1 MLARFH
7 RRGNRHERRS
17 FTAEHQSVLFDPIH
31 TSNAS
36 KLWRFQSN
44 NDLIRRRSTLVSAVM
59 NIERLRV
66 FLAVYECS
74 SMTAAAARLGITQP
88 AVSQSVGEL
97 EDEVGAELFVRG
109 RKGIVPTRT
118 AERFWDVAR
127 RAVRAF
133 EAAEHEGKRLRQ
145 PARTSL
151 RIGATFAPAITI
163 LPRAMATFAEQQTD
177 VLPTLRVL
185 EGESLASSLRVDGFD
200 VAVIDFD
207 PGRLDP
213 RHFETQLL
221 FHDPLVLAESSLRA
235 ERALKSARIAP
246 RDLGLFPLI
255 LPPVGTMARA
265 RIHEALDRDGVDA
278 SALVAKLEIGSVAA
292 IMSSVLAGVGVA
304 LVSQLATL
312 DAERRG
318 DVATA
323 TIDRVSLS
331 APITAI
337 RSRDGAQSEVADAFW
352 AYLKALTFLTVD
364 QRRLVRPDEHGP
376 PSSRK
381 APTSSKAG

>member
-1 MLARFH
+1 
-7 RRGNRHERRS
+7 
-17 FTAEHQSVLFDPIH
+17 
-31 TSNAS
+31 
-36 KLWRFQSN
+36 
-44 NDLIRRRSTLVSAVM
+44 M

-88 AVSQSVGEL
+88 AVSQSVREL

-118 AERFWDVAR
+118 ADRFWDVAR

-151 RIGATFAPAITI
+151 RIGATFAPSITI
-163 LPRAMATFAEQQTD
+163 LPRAMASFAERQAD

-185 EGESLASSLRVDGFD
+185 EGESIAASLRVDGFD
-200 VAVIDFD
+200 VAVVDFD
-207 PGRLDP
+207 PGKLDP
-213 RHFETQLL
+213 RHFETQIL
-221 FHDPLVLAESSLRA
+221 FHDPLVLAESRTRA
-235 ERALKSARIAP
+235 DGAIASSRVAA
-246 RDLGLFPLI
+246 RDLTSMPLI
-255 LPPVGTMARA
+255 LPPLGSMARA
-265 RIHEALDRDGVDA
+265 RIHEALEREGLDA
-278 SALVAKLEIGSVAA
+278 SGVVAKLEIGSVAA
-292 IMSSVLAGVGVA
+292 LMASVLAGVGVG

-318 DVATA
+318 DVSVA
-323 TIDRVSLS
+323 TIDRVNLS

-337 RSRDGAQSEVADAFW
+337 RPRDGAQSEVADAFW
-352 AYLKALTFLTVD
+352 AYLKTLSFLTLE
-364 QRRLVRPDEHGP
+364 QRRVVKGDDFGP